1 MRWLLPAL
9 LVATTALAQGL
20 KEEHS
25 DVVVRLDA
33 EKAALEGLKSQ
44 RVSLVDVLGLF
55 EKRAKL
61 QQRRTARLDRDLK
74 AVRRQIELSERRE
87 AWARTVV
94 EQKTRELA
102 PRLLVLYRLKKQ
114 NPLDVLLSAK
124 DFASMVRTS
133 RSVGTLMERD
143 LQLLDQVRVATA
155 FQAQSLAQLDRLKSS
170 LNERMLNLE
179 DERQQVSEQRAEM
192 ADLLANLQA
201 EARQSS
207 RTVKDL
213 EAAERQLKDLLHELE
228 NPPEYGFGALRGKL
242 APPLDGTVE
251 VGFGK
256 IVNPRFNTVVL
267 QKGID
272 VRAAEGTPVR
282 AVGPGVV
289 VHAGWVRGYGNVL
302 ILEHPGVFHTVMAHL
317 SAFQVEVGDEV
328 ELGQEIAKVGDS
340 ASVKGSYLYFEIR
353 QRGLAVDPQPW
364 FAAGSYR

>member
-1 MRWLLPAL
+1 MM
-9 LVATTALAQGL
+9 LVATAAFAQGL
-20 KEEHS
+20 KEEHT
-25 DVVVRLDA
+25 DVVARLNA
-33 EKAALEGLKSQ
+33 EKAALDGLKTQ
-44 RVSLVDVLGLF
+44 RVSLADVLGLF

-74 AVRRQIELSERRE
+74 AVRRQIELAERRE
-87 AWARTVV
+87 AWARAVV
-94 EQKTRELA
+94 EAKTQELA
-102 PRLLVLYRLKKQ
+102 PRLLVLYRLKKK

-124 DFASMVRTS
+124 DFATLVRTS

-143 LQLLDQVRVATA
+143 LELLDQVRVASA
-155 FQAQSLAQLDRLKSS
+155 FQAQSLEQLDRLKTSM
-170 LNERMLNLE
+170 NERMLNLE
-179 DERQQVSEQRAEM
+179 DEREQMADQRAEL
-192 ADLLANLQA
+192 ADLLASLQA

-207 RTVKDL
+207 RNVKDL

-228 NPPEYGFGALRGKL
+228 NPPEHGFGALRGKL
-242 APPLDGTVE
+242 APPLDGVVE

-282 AVGPGVV
+282 AVGPGTV

-302 ILEHPGVFHTVMAHL
+302 IVEHPGVFHTVMAHL
-317 SAFQVEVGDEV
+317 SSFLVDVGETVEP
-328 ELGQEIAKVGDS
+328 GQEIAKVGDS